1 MPPIRTFVTTAL
13 FLLPF
18 PAVAASP
25 SFDCAKAAAPVE
37 KAICASATLSGL
49 DVAIAD
55 AYGRAQKALAGSP
68 RAEALKKNQRLFL
81 TVRDE
86 AFERDPGSL
95 EERLREQAHF
105 LEAVDPGPRPG
116 VAGIWG
122 NVLGRAE
129 VGLASSTRAVV
140 HLSSAEPISG
150 RWVCDV
156 AGKAK
161 AAGGHWRLAADEG
174 WTVGLGESGGLLT
187 VATTAPRGHDG
198 PTAPPFCGFNGT
210 VDGDYLPLLR

>member
-1 MPPIRTFVTTAL
+1 MPTLRTFVTTAAL
-13 FLLPF
+13 LLPL
-18 PAVAASP
+18 PAMAAPP

-49 DVAIAD
+49 DVAVAA
-55 AYGRAQKALAGSP
+55 AYGRALKALPPA
-68 RAEALKKNQRLFL
+68 RVEALKKNQRLFL

-86 AFERDPGSL
+86 AFASDPGSL

-105 LEAVDPGPRPG
+105 LEAVDPGPRSG

-129 VGLASSTRAVV
+129 IGLASSSRAVV

-174 WTVGLGESGGLLT
+174 WTVTLGESGGLMT
-187 VATTAPRGHDG
+187 VVTTAPRGHDG